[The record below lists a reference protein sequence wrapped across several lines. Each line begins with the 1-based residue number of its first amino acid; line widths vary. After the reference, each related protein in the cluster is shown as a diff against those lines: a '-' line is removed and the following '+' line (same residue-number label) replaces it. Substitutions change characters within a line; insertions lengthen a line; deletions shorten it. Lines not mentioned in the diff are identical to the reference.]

1 MEKMNIKQKTVK
13 VGNIKF
19 SNTLPLVFMGGPC
32 VIEGEKVFL
41 DTAKQ
46 ICALMKRAKVPFVF
60 KASFDKA
67 NRSSINSYRGV
78 GLEKGLALL
87 AEVKQKYKVPV
98 LTDIHEPYQAKEAAK
113 VADILQIPAFLCRQT
128 DLVLAA
134 AKTGKVINVKKGQFL
149 APQAVCEIIK
159 KIESTGNRNILLT
172 ERGASFGYGDLVV
185 DMRSF
190 EIMRRSAY
198 PVVFDL
204 THSMQK
210 PSGAGSTGGDKTVAL
225 TLARAAAGAG
235 IAGVFFEA
243 HPHPEQAL
251 SDKANTLSLPE
262 LKEVI
267 KQMTVIDEVTK
278 CQKMI

>member
-1 MEKMNIKQKTVK
+1 MKQKTVSLGK
-13 VGNIKF
+13 IKF
-19 SNTLPLVFMGGPC
+19 SNSLPLVFMGGPC

-46 ICALMKRAKVPFVF
+46 ICTLMKKAKVPFIF

-67 NRSSINSYRGV
+67 NRSSVSAYRGV

-87 AEVKQKYKVPV
+87 AEVKKKYQVPV
-98 LTDIHEPYQAKEAAK
+98 LTDIHEPYQAGVAAE

-134 AKTGKVINVKKGQFL
+134 AKTGKIINVKKGQFL
-149 APQAVCEIIK
+149 APQAVTEIIK
-159 KIESTGNRNILLT
+159 KIESTGNKNILLT
-172 ERGASFGYGDLVV
+172 ERGSSFGYGDLVV

-190 EIMRRSAY
+190 EIMRRTGY
-198 PVVFDL
+198 PVIFDL

-225 TLARAAAGAG
+225 TLARSAAGAG
-235 IAGVFFEA
+235 LAGVFFEA

-267 KQMTVIDEVTK
+267 KQMKAVDEVVK
-278 CQKMI
+278 CLKTI

>member
-1 MEKMNIKQKTVK
+1 MKQKTISLGK
-13 VGNIKF
+13 IKF
-19 SNTLPLVFMGGPC
+19 SNSLPLVFIGGPC

-46 ICALMKRAKVPFVF
+46 ICTLMKKAKVPFIF

-67 NRSSINSYRGV
+67 NRSSVNAYRGV
-78 GLEKGLALL
+78 GLEKGLELL
-87 AEVKQKYKVPV
+87 AEVKRKYNVPV
-98 LTDIHEPYQAKEAAK
+98 LTDIHEPYQAGKAAE

-134 AKTGKVINVKKGQFL
+134 AKTGKIINVKKGQFL
-149 APQAVCEIIK
+149 APQAVSEIIK
-159 KIESTGNRNILLT
+159 KIESTGNKNILLT
-172 ERGASFGYGDLVV
+172 ERGSSFGYGDLVV

-190 EIMRRSAY
+190 EIMRRTGY
-198 PVVFDL
+198 PVIFDL

-235 IAGVFFEA
+235 LAGVFFEA
-243 HPHPEQAL
+243 HPHPEKAL

-262 LKEVI
+262 LIEVI
-267 KQMTVIDEVTK
+267 KQMTASDEVVK
-278 CQKMI
+278 CLKTS

>member
-1 MEKMNIKQKTVK
+1 MTQKTVT
-13 VGNIKF
+13 VGKIKI
-19 SNTLPLVFMGGPC
+19 SNTLPLVFIGGPC

-46 ICALMKRAKVPFVF
+46 ICNLMKKVKAPFIF

-67 NRSSINSYRGV
+67 NRSSVSAYRGV
-78 GLEKGLALL
+78 GLERGLALL
-87 AEVKQKYKVPV
+87 AEVKQKYQVPI
-98 LTDIHEPYQAKEAAK
+98 LTDIHEPYQAKEAAE

-149 APQAVCEIIK
+149 APQAMCEIIK
-159 KIESTGNRNILLT
+159 KIESEGNKNILLT

-190 EIMRRSAY
+190 EIMRRTAY
-198 PVVFDL
+198 PVIFDL

-210 PSGAGSTGGDKTVAL
+210 PSASGSTGGDKTVAL

-262 LKEVI
+262 LKEII
-267 KQMTVIDEVTK
+267 KQMTAIDEVTK
-278 CQKMI
+278 CQKMN

>member
-1 MEKMNIKQKTVK
+1 MNIKQKTVN
-13 VGNIKF
+13 VGKIKF
-19 SNTLPLVFMGGPC
+19 ANNLPLVFIGGPC

-46 ICALMKRAKVPFVF
+46 ICTLMKKAKVPFIF

-67 NRSSINSYRGV
+67 NRSSVSAYRGV
-78 GLEKGLALL
+78 GIEKGLELL

-98 LTDIHEPYQAKEAAK
+98 LTDIHEPYQAELAAK

-149 APQAVCEIIK
+149 APQAVNEIIK
-159 KIESTGNRNILLT
+159 KIESQGNKNILLT

-190 EIMRRSAY
+190 EIMRRSGY
-198 PVVFDL
+198 PVIFDL

-210 PSGAGSTGGDKTVAL
+210 PSGASCTGGDKTVAL

-235 IAGVFFEA
+235 ISGIFFEA
-243 HPHPEQAL
+243 HPHPEKAL

-262 LKEVI
+262 LKEVV
-267 KQMTVIDEVTK
+267 KQMIAIDEVTK
-278 CQKMI
+278 CLKMN

>member
-1 MEKMNIKQKTVK
+1 MKQKTVSLGK
-13 VGNIKF
+13 IKF
-19 SNTLPLVFMGGPC
+19 SNALPLVFIGGPC
-32 VIEGEKVFL
+32 VIEGDKVFL

-46 ICALMKRAKVPFVF
+46 ICTLMKKAKVPFIF

-67 NRSSINSYRGV
+67 NRSSVSAYRGV

-87 AEVKQKYKVPV
+87 AEVKKKYQVPV

-113 VADILQIPAFLCRQT
+113 VVDILQIPAFLCRQT

-134 AKTGKVINVKKGQFL
+134 GKTGKIINVKKGQFL
-149 APQAVCEIIK
+149 APQAVNEIIK
-159 KIESTGNRNILLT
+159 KIESTGNKNILLT
-172 ERGASFGYGDLVV
+172 ERGSSFGYGDLVV

-190 EIMRRSAY
+190 EIMRRTGY
-198 PVVFDL
+198 PVIFDL

-235 IAGVFFEA
+235 LAGVFFEA

-267 KQMTVIDEVTK
+267 KQMTAIDEVVK
-278 CQKMI
+278 CQKTI

>member
-1 MEKMNIKQKTVK
+1 MKQKTVT
-13 VGNIKF
+13 VGKIKI

-46 ICALMKRAKVPFVF
+46 ICTLMKKAKVPFIF

-67 NRSSINSYRGV
+67 NRSSVNAYRGV

-87 AEVKQKYKVPV
+87 AKVKQKYQVPI

-134 AKTGKVINVKKGQFL
+134 ARTGKVINVKKGQFL
-149 APQAVCEIIK
+149 APQAMCEIIK
-159 KIESTGNRNILLT
+159 KIESVGNKNILLT
-172 ERGASFGYGDLVV
+172 ERGASFGYGDLIV

-190 EIMRRSAY
+190 EIMRRTAY
-198 PVVFDL
+198 PVIFDL

-210 PSGAGSTGGDKTVAL
+210 PSSSGSTGGDKTVAF

-262 LKEVI
+262 LKEIV
-267 KQMTVIDEVTK
+267 KQMTAIDEVTK
-278 CQKMI
+278 CQKMN

>member
-1 MEKMNIKQKTVK
+1 MKQKIITLGK
-13 VGNIKF
+13 IKF
-19 SNTLPLVFMGGPC
+19 SNTLPLVFIGGPC

-46 ICALMKRAKVPFVF
+46 ICTLMKKAKVPFVF

-67 NRSSINSYRGV
+67 NRSSVSSYRGV
-78 GLEKGLALL
+78 GLEKGLELL
-87 AEVKQKYKVPV
+87 SKVKQKYQVPI

-149 APQAVCEIIK
+149 APQAVNEIIK
-159 KIESTGNRNILLT
+159 KIESEGNKNILLT

-190 EIMRRSAY
+190 DIMRRTGY

-210 PSGAGSTGGDKTVAL
+210 PSGNGSTGGDKTVAF
-225 TLARAAAGAG
+225 TLARAACGAG

-243 HPHPEQAL
+243 HPNPEQAL
-251 SDKANTLSLPE
+251 SDKANTLNLAE

-267 KQMTVIDEVTK
+267 KQMTAIDEVAK
-278 CQKMI
+278 CLKMN

>member
-1 MEKMNIKQKTVK
+1 MKQKIITLGK
-13 VGNIKF
+13 IKF
-19 SNTLPLVFMGGPC
+19 SNTLPLVFIGGPC

-46 ICALMKRAKVPFVF
+46 ICTLMKKAKVPFIF

-67 NRSSINSYRGV
+67 NRSSVSAYRGV
-78 GLEKGLALL
+78 GIDMGLELL
-87 AEVKQKYKVPV
+87 AEVKQKYQVPI
-98 LTDIHEPYQAKEAAK
+98 LTDIHEPYQAKQAAK

-134 AKTGKVINVKKGQFL
+134 AKTGKIINVKKGQFL

-159 KIESTGNRNILLT
+159 KIESEGNKNILLT

-190 EIMRRSAY
+190 EIMRRTGY
-198 PVVFDL
+198 PVIFDL

-210 PSGAGSTGGDKTVAL
+210 PAGASTTGGDKTVAL

-235 IAGVFFEA
+235 IAGLFFEA
-243 HPHPEQAL
+243 HPHPEKAL

-262 LKEVI
+262 LREVV
-267 KQMTVIDEVTK
+267 KQVTAIDEVTK
-278 CQKMI
+278 CQRMN

>member
-1 MEKMNIKQKTVK
+1 MTQKTVT
-13 VGNIKF
+13 VGKIKI
-19 SNTLPLVFMGGPC
+19 SNTLPLVFIGGPC

-46 ICALMKRAKVPFVF
+46 ICNLMKKVKVPFIF

-67 NRSSINSYRGV
+67 NRSSVNAYRGV
-78 GLEKGLALL
+78 GLERGLALL
-87 AEVKQKYKVPV
+87 AEVKQKYQVPI
-98 LTDIHEPYQAKEAAK
+98 LTDIHEPYQAKEAAE

-149 APQAVCEIIK
+149 APQAMCEIIK
-159 KIESTGNRNILLT
+159 KIESEGNKNILLT

-190 EIMRRSAY
+190 EIMRRTAY
-198 PVVFDL
+198 PVIFDL

-210 PSGAGSTGGDKTVAL
+210 PSADFYK
-225 TLARAAAGAG
+225 
-235 IAGVFFEA
+235 FFKKIVQKFNLIFCTI
-243 HPHPEQAL
+243 PCFIIPQY
-251 SDKANTLSLPE
+251 SLNYF
-262 LKEVI
+262 
-267 KQMTVIDEVTK
+267 
-278 CQKMI
+278 CSF

>member
-1 MEKMNIKQKTVK
+1 MKQKIITLGK
-13 VGNIKF
+13 IKF
-19 SNTLPLVFMGGPC
+19 SNTLPLVFIGGPC

-46 ICALMKRAKVPFVF
+46 ICTLMKKAKVPFIF

-67 NRSSINSYRGV
+67 NRSSVSAYRGV
-78 GLEKGLALL
+78 GIDMGLELL
-87 AEVKQKYKVPV
+87 AEVKQKYQVPI
-98 LTDIHEPYQAKEAAK
+98 LTDIHEPYQAKQAAK

-134 AKTGKVINVKKGQFL
+134 AKTGKIINVKKGQFL

-159 KIESTGNRNILLT
+159 KIESEGNKNILLT

-190 EIMRRSAY
+190 EIMRRTGY
-198 PVVFDL
+198 PVIFDL

-210 PSGAGSTGGDKTVAL
+210 PAGASTTGGDKTVAL

-235 IAGVFFEA
+235 IAGLFFEA
-243 HPHPEQAL
+243 HPQPEKAL

-262 LKEVI
+262 LREVV
-267 KQMTVIDEVTK
+267 KQVTAIDEVTK
-278 CQKMI
+278 CGNPRP

>member
-1 MEKMNIKQKTVK
+1 MTQKTVT
-13 VGNIKF
+13 VGKIKI
-19 SNTLPLVFMGGPC
+19 SNTLPLVFIGGPC

-46 ICALMKRAKVPFVF
+46 ICNLMKKVKAPFIF

-67 NRSSINSYRGV
+67 NRSSVSAYRGV
-78 GLEKGLALL
+78 GLERGLALL
-87 AEVKQKYKVPV
+87 AEVKQKYQVPI
-98 LTDIHEPYQAKEAAK
+98 LTDIHEPYQAKEAAE

-149 APQAVCEIIK
+149 APQAMCEIIK
-159 KIESTGNRNILLT
+159 KIESEGNKNILLT

-190 EIMRRSAY
+190 EIMRRTAY
-198 PVVFDL
+198 PVIFDL

-210 PSGAGSTGGDKTVAL
+210 PSASGSTGGDKTVAL

-267 KQMTVIDEVTK
+267 KQMTAIDEVTK
-278 CQKMI
+278 CQKIN

>member
-1 MEKMNIKQKTVK
+1 MKSVKQKTVSIGK
-13 VGNIKF
+13 IKF
-19 SNTLPLVFMGGPC
+19 SNTLPLVFIGGPC
-32 VIEGEKVFL
+32 VIEGEDIFL

-46 ICALMKRAKVPFVF
+46 ICALMKKAKVPFVF

-67 NRSSINSYRGV
+67 NRSSINAYRGV

-87 AEVKQKYKVPV
+87 AEVKQKYNVPI
-98 LTDIHEPYQAKEAAK
+98 LTDIHEPYQAVIVAE

-128 DLVLAA
+128 DLVIAA
-134 AKTGKVINVKKGQFL
+134 AKTGKIINVKKGQFL
-149 APQAVCEIIK
+149 APQGVNEIIK
-159 KIESTGNRNILLT
+159 KIESTGNKNILLT

-190 EIMRRSAY
+190 EIMRRTGY
-198 PVVFDL
+198 PVIFDL

-210 PSGAGSTGGDKTVAL
+210 PSGVSSTGGDKTVAL

-251 SDKANTLSLPE
+251 SDKANTLSLLE
-262 LKEVI
+262 LKEVA
-267 KQMTVIDEVTK
+267 KQMIAIDGVVK
-278 CQKMI
+278 CQKI

>member
-1 MEKMNIKQKTVK
+1 MKSVKQKTVSIGK
-13 VGNIKF
+13 IKF
-19 SNTLPLVFMGGPC
+19 SNTLPLVFIGGPC
-32 VIEGEKVFL
+32 VIEGEDIFL

-46 ICALMKRAKVPFVF
+46 ICALMKKAKVPFVF

-67 NRSSINSYRGV
+67 NRSSINAYRGV

-87 AEVKQKYKVPV
+87 AEVKQKYNVPI
-98 LTDIHEPYQAKEAAK
+98 LTDIHEPYQAVIVAE

-128 DLVLAA
+128 DLVIAA
-134 AKTGKVINVKKGQFL
+134 AKTGKIINVKKGQFL
-149 APQAVCEIIK
+149 APQGVNEIIK
-159 KIESTGNRNILLT
+159 KIESTGNKNILLT

-190 EIMRRSAY
+190 EIMRRTGY
-198 PVVFDL
+198 PVIFDL

-210 PSGAGSTGGDKTVAL
+210 PSGVSSTGGDKTVAL

-251 SDKANTLSLPE
+251 SDKANTLSLLE
-262 LKEVI
+262 LKEVT
-267 KQMTVIDEVTK
+267 KQMIAIDGVVK
-278 CQKMI
+278 CQKI

>member
-1 MEKMNIKQKTVK
+1 MKNIKQKTVI
-13 VGNIKF
+13 VGKIKF
-19 SNTLPLVFMGGPC
+19 SNNLPLVFMGGPC
-32 VIEGEKVFL
+32 VIEGASVFL

-46 ICALMKRAKVPFVF
+46 ICTLMKKAKVPFIF

-67 NRSSINSYRGV
+67 NRSSINAYRGV
-78 GLEKGLALL
+78 GLERGLKLL
-87 AEVKQKYKVPV
+87 AQVKQKYNVPI
-98 LTDIHEPYQAKEAAK
+98 LTDIHEPYQAGIAAK

-134 AKTGKVINVKKGQFL
+134 AKTGKIINVKKGQFL
-149 APQAVCEIIK
+149 APQGVNEIIK
-159 KIESTGNRNILLT
+159 KIESTGNKNILLT
-172 ERGASFGYGDLVV
+172 ERGSSFGYGDLVV

-190 EIMRRSAY
+190 EIMRRSGY
-198 PVVFDL
+198 PVIFDL

-210 PSGAGSTGGDKTVAL
+210 PAGAGSTGGDKTVAF

-243 HPHPEQAL
+243 HPHPEKAL

-262 LKEVI
+262 LKEII
-267 KQMTVIDEVTK
+267 KQMTAVDEVVK
-278 CQKMI
+278 CQKMN

>member
-1 MEKMNIKQKTVK
+1 MTQKTVT
-13 VGNIKF
+13 VGKIKI
-19 SNTLPLVFMGGPC
+19 SNTLPLVFIGGPC

-46 ICALMKRAKVPFVF
+46 ICNLMKKVKAPFIF

-67 NRSSINSYRGV
+67 NRSSVNAYRGV
-78 GLEKGLALL
+78 GLERGLALL
-87 AEVKQKYKVPV
+87 AEVKQKYQVPI

-149 APQAVCEIIK
+149 APQAMCEIIK
-159 KIESTGNRNILLT
+159 KIESEGNKNILLT

-190 EIMRRSAY
+190 EIMRRTAY
-198 PVVFDL
+198 PVIFDL

-210 PSGAGSTGGDKTVAL
+210 PSSSGSTGGDKTVAF

-262 LKEVI
+262 LKEIV
-267 KQMTVIDEVTK
+267 KQMTAIDEVTK
-278 CQKMI
+278 CQKMN

>member
-1 MEKMNIKQKTVK
+1 MKQKIITLGK
-13 VGNIKF
+13 IKF
-19 SNTLPLVFMGGPC
+19 SNTLPLVFIGGPC

-46 ICALMKRAKVPFVF
+46 ICTLMKKAKVPFIF

-67 NRSSINSYRGV
+67 NRSSVSAYRGV
-78 GLEKGLALL
+78 GIDMGLELL
-87 AEVKQKYKVPV
+87 AEVKQKYQVPI
-98 LTDIHEPYQAKEAAK
+98 LTDIHEPYQAKQAAK

-134 AKTGKVINVKKGQFL
+134 AKTGKIINVKKGQFL

-159 KIESTGNRNILLT
+159 KIESEGNKNILLT

-190 EIMRRSAY
+190 EIMRRTGY
-198 PVVFDL
+198 PVIFDL

-210 PSGAGSTGGDKTVAL
+210 PAGASTTGGDKTVAL

-235 IAGVFFEA
+235 IAGLFFEA
-243 HPHPEQAL
+243 HPQPEKAL

-262 LKEVI
+262 LREVV
-267 KQMTVIDEVTK
+267 KQVTAIDEVTK
-278 CQKMI
+278 CQRMN

>member
-1 MEKMNIKQKTVK
+1 MINVKQKTVT
-13 VGNIKF
+13 VGKIKF

-46 ICALMKRAKVPFVF
+46 ICSLMKKAKVPFIF

-67 NRSSINSYRGV
+67 NRSSINAYRGV
-78 GLEKGLALL
+78 GLEKGLELL
-87 AEVKQKYKVPV
+87 AEVKQKYNVPI
-98 LTDIHEPYQAKEAAK
+98 LTDIHEPYQASIAAK

-128 DLVLAA
+128 DLVIAA

-149 APQAVCEIIK
+149 APQGVSEIIK
-159 KIESTGNRNILLT
+159 KIESTGNKNILLT

-190 EIMRRSAY
+190 EIMRRTGY
-198 PVVFDL
+198 PVIFDL

-210 PSGAGSTGGDKTVAL
+210 PAGAGSTGGDKTVAF

-243 HPHPEQAL
+243 HPHPEKAL
-251 SDKANTLSLPE
+251 SDKANTLSLTE

-267 KQMTVIDEVTK
+267 KQMIAIDEVTK
-278 CQKMI
+278 CQKMN

>member
-1 MEKMNIKQKTVK
+1 MKQKTISLGK
-13 VGNIKF
+13 IKF
-19 SNTLPLVFMGGPC
+19 SNALPLVFIGGPC

-46 ICALMKRAKVPFVF
+46 ICALMKKAKVPFIF

-67 NRSSINSYRGV
+67 NRSSVSAYRGV
-78 GLEKGLALL
+78 GLERGLTLL
-87 AEVKQKYKVPV
+87 AEVKKKYQVPI
-98 LTDIHEPYQAKEAAK
+98 LTDIHEPYQAREAAK

-134 AKTGKVINVKKGQFL
+134 AKTGKIINIKKGQFL
-149 APQAVCEIIK
+149 APQAVNEIIK
-159 KIESTGNRNILLT
+159 KIESTGNKNILLT
-172 ERGASFGYGDLVV
+172 ERGSSFGYGDLVV

-190 EIMRRSAY
+190 EVMRRTGY
-198 PVVFDL
+198 PVIFDL

-210 PSGAGSTGGDKTVAL
+210 PTGAGSTGGDKTVAL

-235 IAGVFFEA
+235 LAGVFFEA

-262 LKEVI
+262 LKEVV
-267 KQMTVIDEVTK
+267 KQMIAIDEVVK
-278 CQKMI
+278 CLKTI